1 MSPGVFLGQL
11 RTPKDIA
18 DIASVLCRR
27 AALQSSA
34 VIAFLPALLAALFGV
49 WCGTLSG
56 GATAAG
62 ATASALALL
71 GTVTAVGFPL
81 PDPLRLGSA
90 GRWLPAALWIAAAGS
105 AFASPVPRAGRVGLL
120 LLPAFLVLPAA
131 VERCWAGVARG
142 PGRPWTLRGLR
153 AVAAVVGLVAL
164 GALAQAAA
172 SGGLATRPA
181 LPLGHHNLLAAWL
194 VLLLPF
200 ALLPAREPGRWR
212 WLGRG
217 AGLGALL
224 ALLASRSLLGLLA
237 AGIEAIVVLC
247 LARARRGSG
256 EDRRRSRVALGF
268 FVLLSLLLAGGAALQ
283 VRRLGDLLAGRDPSA
298 RARAVYYAAGWK
310 GFRARPALGWG
321 PGATPWTIAR
331 FLVPLPGVDPPG
343 EIVPDLHSLPLQVA
357 YELGAPGLLLALALA
372 GLFARRRLAELPR
385 AADLGLAGA
394 GLCGLAGG
402 AVVALGSAAV
412 TVTALPVA
420 AALAAGAA
428 LAGARPA
435 LVPGSGERPDPADRP
450 RRRVALVGSA
460 IALYFLAPLLA
471 AQLCWEHAGFA
482 GDLRGAR
489 AVLQRAVDL
498 DPAFPLY
505 RARRAWL
512 ADSGALSAAVEARRA
527 AARADRLAPLWL
539 QAGVAGA
546 IAGRPWAADA
556 LRRACV
562 LDPLG
567 PFAPFFLA
575 VSAPDAPEAP
585 ALAARA
591 LGAEPRLAAATL
603 WTGREDL
610 LARAVA
616 IAAAWPGVDPGWRG
630 ALARA
635 VEHLPADD
643 GTRGWLYVAV
653 DEDPAES
660 LSLNAFRRRPWPA
673 PWRLVELRG
682 AAARSLRLPSAAT
695 LPSTQPA
702 VFAAAGCYR

>member
-1 MSPGVFLGQL
+1 ML
-11 RTPKDIA
+11 
-18 DIASVLCRR
+18 
-27 AALQSSA
+27 
-34 VIAFLPALLAALFGV
+34 AFLPALLAALFGV

-71 GTVTAVGFPL
+71 AAVAAVGFPL
-81 PDPLRLGSA
+81 PDPLRLGRA

-105 AFASPVPRAGRVGLL
+105 AWASPVPRAGRVGLV

-131 VERCWAGVARG
+131 VARCWRGAARG
-142 PGRPWTLRGLR
+142 SETRWTLRGVR
-153 AVAAVVGLVAL
+153 GVAALVGLVAL
-164 GALAQAAA
+164 AALAQAAV
-172 SGGLATRPA
+172 SGGLRARPA

-212 WLGRG
+212 WLGWG
-217 AGLGALL
+217 AGLAALL

-237 AGIEAIVVLC
+237 AGVEAMVFLG
-247 LARARRGSG
+247 LARAQHHGGLRG
-256 EDRRRSRVALGF
+256 EDDRRRRRVALGF
-268 FVLLSLLLAGGAALQ
+268 LVLSLLGGGAALQ
-283 VRRLGDLLAGRDPSA
+283 ARRLGELLAGRDPSA
-298 RARAVYYAAGWK
+298 RARAVYYAAGWR
-310 GFRARPALGWG
+310 GLRDRPALGWG

-343 EIVPDLHSLPLQVA
+343 EIVPDLHSLPLQLA
-357 YELGAPGLLLALALA
+357 YELGAPGLLLAVALA
-372 GLFARRRLAELPR
+372 GLFVRRRLAELPR
-385 AADLGLAGA
+385 AADPALAAA

-402 AVVALGSAAV
+402 AVAALGSAAV
-412 TVTALPVA
+412 AVTALPVA

-428 LAGARPA
+428 LAGGRPP
-435 LVPGSGERPDPADRP
+435 LGPAAGDGAAGAGRAS
-450 RRRVALVGSA
+450 RWVALLGSA
-460 IALYFLAPLLA
+460 AALCLLAPLLA
-471 AQLCWEHAGFA
+471 AQFSWERAGLA
-482 GDLRGAR
+482 GDLGGAR
-489 AVLQRAVDL
+489 AALQRAIDL

-512 ADSGALSAAVEARRA
+512 AEPDPAAAAVEARRA
-527 AARADRLAPLWL
+527 AARADRVAPLWL
-539 QAGVAGA
+539 QAGVAGS

-575 VSAPDAPEAP
+575 VSAPDALEAP
-585 ALAARA
+585 DLAARA
-591 LGAEPRLAAATL
+591 IAAEPRLAAATF
-603 WTGREDL
+603 WTGHEDL

-616 IAAAWPGVDPGWRG
+616 TASAWPGVDPGWRG

-635 VEHLPADD
+635 VGQLPVDD

-673 PWRLVELRG
+673 PWRLVEVRG
-682 AAARSLRLPSAAT
+682 AASRSLRLPSAAT
-695 LPSTQPA
+695 LTSTLPA
-702 VFAAAGCYR
+702 VFDAAGCYR